1 MTNSRTSLRR
11 TGIWLWILGLAFLY
25 ALHFVHLAADFP
37 PQWKDASVLTDE
49 GWYLNAATRHALRR
63 PWYLPGDF
71 NPAVVMPVWPAL
83 AAIAFHVTGPGIVAA
98 RALAVVLLGITLACV
113 ALLVRRHAS
122 LWVALLVL
130 SFALASP
137 FLFAF
142 SRLALTEPL
151 LLCLLAIAMLLA
163 DHISPVQSTTR
174 RWLLTASVGALLLLM
189 LLTKLTAVSL
199 YPAVLYLLWQRLR
212 AAPRRV
218 IASLVLIIAIVAVG
232 YGLYR
237 VAVSAGGFQSDFRYF
252 ATSADFGH
260 PSTLKSWLINVKFG
274 VMDLWW
280 TCGWLAVLACVTVLA
295 SLTAAMRVLWSNSLF
310 VASLLLALGT
320 SAFVCARAYH
330 APHYYLFTPV
340 ALAILVSLGVR
351 TALERTPPRHAA
363 SLVFVV
369 AASLL
374 FFVIRSVSLLGHPT
388 YSFMNA
394 AVSITRIIANDP
406 SSRPL
411 LLAESG
417 DQITLMTGQPSICD
431 DFGATPL
438 RDELALR
445 DPGWFA
451 TFDAV
456 NPETL
461 AELHTRYHLQ
471 RITVLPVSGDP
482 GRSVLL
488 FYRLVPPSQAETG
501 VLLRSS
507 TLKLYRRPPSSSQSS
522 LPSNP

>member
-1 MTNSRTSLRR
+1 VTNSRTSLRR
-11 TGIWLWILGLAFLY
+11 AGIWLWILGLAFLY

-37 PQWKDASVLTDE
+37 PRWTDASVLTDE
-49 GWYLNAATRHALRR
+49 GWYLNAATRHALGQ

-71 NPAVVMPVWPAL
+71 NPAIVMPVWPAI
-83 AAIAFHVTGPGIVAA
+83 AAVAFHVTGPGIVAA
-98 RALAVVLLGITLACV
+98 RALALVLLAITLVCI
-113 ALLVRRHAS
+113 ALLVRRHAP
-122 LWVALLVL
+122 LWVALLAL
-130 SFALASP
+130 SFVLASP

-142 SRLALTEPL
+142 SRLALIEPL
-151 LLCLLAIAMLLA
+151 LLCLLAVAMLLA
-163 DHISPVQSTTR
+163 DHISPVQSPAR
-174 RWLLTASVGALLLLM
+174 RWLLTACVGALLLLM
-189 LLTKLTAVSL
+189 LLTKLTALSL
-199 YPAVLYLLWQRLR
+199 YPAVLYLLWHRLR
-212 AAPRRV
+212 ASPRRV
-218 IASLVLIIAIVAVG
+218 IASLVLVIAIVAVG

-237 VAVSAGGFQSDFRYF
+237 AAISATGFQSDFRYF
-252 ATSADFGH
+252 FTSGDFGR
-260 PSTLKSWLINVKFG
+260 PSTLKGWLINVKFA
-274 VMDLWW
+274 VTDLWW
-280 TCGWLAVLACVTVLA
+280 TSGWLAVLACVTVLT
-295 SLTAAMRVLWSNSLF
+295 SLTAAMRVLWSDSLF
-310 VASLLLALGT
+310 VASLFLAVGT
-320 SAFVCARAYH
+320 WAFVVVRAYH
-330 APHYYLFTPV
+330 APHYYLFTSV
-340 ALAILVSLGVR
+340 ALAILVSLGVH
-351 TALERTPPRHAA
+351 AAFERTPPRYAA

-374 FFVIRSVSLLGHPT
+374 FFVIRSVSLLRHPT

-394 AVSITRIIANDP
+394 AVSITSIVAHDP

-438 RDELALR
+438 RDELRER

-471 RITVLPVSGDP
+471 RVTVLPVSGDP
-482 GRSVLL
+482 GRAVLL

-501 VLLRSS
+501 VLLRST
-507 TLKLYRRPPSSSQSS
+507 TLKLYRRPPSS
-522 LPSNP
+522 LPANP